1 MTNAIKPD
9 HYQNGKIDVIESLWL
24 SMSEEQFRGFMTGNV
39 IKYVMRYPR
48 KGGIEDLEKARE
60 YIDRLIENENRAM
73 NIRNTCLKG
82 MIRSLTIE
90 FTSSLMVGEL
100 V

>member
-48 KGGIEDLEKARE
+48 KGGIEDLKKARE
-60 YIDRLIENENRAM
+60 YIDRLIEAEEQLEFPDLPLKDKLANMDKMIEN
-73 NIRNTCLKG
+73 
-82 MIRSLTIE
+82 
-90 FTSSLMVGEL
+90 
-100 V
+100 

>member
-1 MTNAIKPD
+1 MTNAIKPA

-73 NIRNTCLKG
+73 NIRNT
-82 MIRSLTIE
+82 
-90 FTSSLMVGEL
+90 
-100 V
+100 

>member
-73 NIRNTCLKG
+73 NIRNT
-82 MIRSLTIE
+82 
-90 FTSSLMVGEL
+90 
-100 V
+100 